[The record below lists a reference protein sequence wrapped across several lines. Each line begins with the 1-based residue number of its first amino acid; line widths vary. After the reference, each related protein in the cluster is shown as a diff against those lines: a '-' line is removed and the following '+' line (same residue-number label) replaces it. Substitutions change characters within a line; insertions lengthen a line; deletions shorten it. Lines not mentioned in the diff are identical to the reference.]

1 MTDTISTLQE
11 SGKRERSTAYPAI
24 SLENAIKYSE
34 KLILAYPRHDF
45 DRESAAKAMGFK
57 SISGASAPKVAALVH
72 YGLLGRKGNAYKNSD
87 LAERICN
94 FVDEQEK
101 KDAILEAVMRPKL
114 FNALIN
120 DYADRAI
127 PSTLNSVL
135 IRQYKISRKVANDAV
150 QTFKD
155 SVEFAGIYQN
165 GVLKSSPGELPQKV
179 DDVDDEVIEELKG
192 QNESSAQLEPK
203 TKPSVSG
210 LYSVP
215 LPSGAVVSYPSDIAF
230 YLQTNGEYT
239 KALESLEK
247 VVQAAL
253 NKKKEGTQP
262 NEDATI

>member
-1 MTDTISTLQE
+1 MTDTISTPQE

-24 SLENAIKYSE
+24 SLKDAISYSE

-57 SISGASAPKVAALVH
+57 SISGASVPKIAALVH

-120 DYADRAI
+120 DYDDRAI

-135 IRQYKISRKVANDAV
+135 IRQYKISRRVANNAV

-165 GVLKSSPGELPQKV
+165 GVLKSSPGELPQEV
-179 DDVDDEVIEELKG
+179 NDETIEELKG
-192 QNESSAQLEPK
+192 QNESSTQLDPEIK
-203 TKPSVSG
+203 SSVSG
-210 LYSVP
+210 HYSVP
-215 LPSGAVVSYPSDIAF
+215 LPSGAVVSYPSELAF
-230 YLQTNGEYT
+230 SIQTDPEYL
-239 KALESLEK
+239 KVLETLEN
-247 VVQAAL
+247 VVNNAI
-253 NKKKEGTQP
+253 NKKNNAPKEK
-262 NEDATI
+262 

>member
-1 MTDTISTLQE
+1 MEDTNLDQKI

-24 SLENAIKYSE
+24 SLEDAITYSE

-45 DRESAAKAMGFK
+45 DRESAVKAMGFN

-72 YGLLGRKGNAYKNSD
+72 YGLLERGKGSTYKNTD

-94 FVDEQEK
+94 YEEEQEK
-101 KDAILEAVMRPKL
+101 NEAIREAVMRPKL
-114 FNALIN
+114 FNSLIN
-120 DYADRAI
+120 DYTNRAI
-127 PSTLNSVL
+127 PVTLNNVL
-135 IRQYKISRKVANDAV
+135 IRQYKISSKVSDNAV

-165 GVLKSSPGELPQKV
+165 GVLNDSAG
-179 DDVDDEVIEELKG
+179 ELKG
-192 QNESSAQLEPK
+192 QNMSNVQAEPEK
-203 TKPSVSG
+203 KPSISG

-230 YLQTNGEYT
+230 YLQTNEDYT

-247 VVQAAL
+247 VVRAAL
-253 NKKKEGTQP
+253 IKKNEEIQP
-262 NEDATI
+262 NGDVATE